1 MEGVRLPFCK
11 KRGAIST
18 LTIVL
23 IVIIVVVA
31 VAATVLFFLSR
42 FWPSPWPSPS
52 PPGRVIGSGNLV
64 TEEMD
69 FSDFTIV
76 EVGSAFEVEITQSDS
91 YSVSITADDN
101 LFDYI
106 EVFRTGDTLTIRL
119 KSGYSYQWPLTLR
132 AEITMPELYELEL
145 SGATRGTVEGFS
157 SSHKFVLGLSGASSL
172 TMVDIS
178 AGDIEIDL
186 SGASSVT
193 GGITASG
200 DAHFTLSGG
209 STVGLEGVANDLL
222 IGASGASNLEISDFP
237 VHNANVNL
245 SGASRATVNLDG
257 RLDADL
263 SGGSHLIYIGEP
275 TLGDI
280 NTSGGSTVSK
290 K

>member
-1 MEGVRLPFCK
+1 MPFCK

-23 IVIIVVVA
+23 IVLVVVVVA
-31 VAATVLFFLSR
+31 VGVTAVFLLR
-42 FWPSPWPSPS
+42 FWPSGQVV
-52 PPGRVIGSGNLV
+52 GRVVGSGNLV

-101 LFDYI
+101 LLDYI
-106 EVFRTGDTLTIRL
+106 QVSKTGDTLTIGL
-119 KSGYSYQWPLTLR
+119 KSGYSYQSLTLR
-132 AEITMPELYELEL
+132 AKITMPELYELEL
-145 SGATRGTVEGFS
+145 SGATRGSVEGFS
-157 SSHKFVLGLSGASSL
+157 SSHRFILGLSGASSL
-172 TMVDIS
+172 DMFDMS

-186 SGASSVT
+186 SGASRVT
-193 GGITASG
+193 GDITASG
-200 DAHFTLSGG
+200 DAPFTLSGA
-209 STVGLEGVANDLL
+209 STIELEGTANDLL
-222 IGASGASNLEISDFP
+222 IGASGASNLELSDFH

-245 SGASRATVNLDG
+245 SGGSRATVNLDG
-257 RLDADL
+257 RLDAEL
-263 SGGSHLIYIGEP
+263 SGGSHLHYIGEP